1 MVSQYGMSES
11 LGALRYSAEDGY
23 TKSFSE
29 RTGRM
34 IDLEVQSIINKQ
46 YHECREILNSKKDK
60 IDALAIRLLE
70 KETISLP
77 DIVEILGPRPFPL
90 KDSILEYLEELKD
103 RDRQD
108 AEIKIK
114 EEEAA
119 ATLADSLKFE
129 DEIEEAEEKLGKKE
143 EENSSEQNMEEE
155 KNE

>member
-1 MVSQYGMSES
+1 MVTNYGMSES

-34 IDLEVQSIINKQ
+34 IDMEVSGIINKQ
-46 YHECREILNSKKDK
+46 YHECRDLLLTKKDK
-60 IDALAIRLLE
+60 IDELAIRLLE

-90 KDSILEYLEELKD
+90 KDSILEYLDELRE
-103 RDRQD
+103 RDRSD
-108 AEIKIK
+108 EADLKIK

-119 ATLADSLKFE
+119 ATLADSLKFD
-129 DEIEEAEEKLGKKE
+129 DEIEEVEEKLKKDE
-143 EENSSEQNMEEE
+143 EDTP
-155 KNE
+155 

>member
-1 MVSQYGMSES
+1 MVTNYGMSES

-34 IDLEVQSIINKQ
+34 IDLEVSGIINKQ
-46 YHECREILNSKKDK
+46 YHECRDLLLTKKDK
-60 IDALAIRLLE
+60 IDELAIRLLE

-90 KDSILEYLEELKD
+90 KDSILEYLDELRE
-103 RDRQD
+103 RDRSD
-108 AEIKIK
+108 EADLKIK

-119 ATLADSLKFE
+119 ATLADSLKFD
-129 DEIEEAEEKLGKKE
+129 DEIEEVEEKLKKDE
-143 EENSSEQNMEEE
+143 EDTP
-155 KNE
+155 